1 MLVASLCFALTG
13 AFASYFSK
21 TINPIQLVLYRN
33 IIGVIFIGYSIFK
46 QPVVQTGGKPMLLL
60 TRGLTGT
67 FALYAF
73 FYVIS
78 RIGLPVAITYQQ
90 SYPVFIA
97 LAAAIFFKDRLK
109 GLEWLAIILG
119 FAGIM
124 SIFLPSAPNTVF
136 LPKYHA
142 AGLFNMLMTG
152 SAYLSIRGLSQHYDQ
167 RTIVLSFMLCGL
179 VLPLVSLSLGYV
191 IDDSRLDFMF
201 DTFDPLLL
209 HQIPLLLLFGMAAL
223 AGQLYLT
230 KAFSYGKT
238 GVIGAMGYANVVFS
252 ILFGV
257 MLGDPLPEGAALAG
271 IGMIL
276 ISGMLISGNR
286 R

>member
-1 MLVASLCFALTG
+1 MLIASFCFALTG
-13 AFASYFSK
+13 AFASYFSR

-33 IIGVIFIGYSIFK
+33 IVGVFFIAYSIVRL
-46 QPVVQTGGKPMLLL
+46 PIVQVGGKTMLLL

-67 FALYAF
+67 LALYAF

-78 RIGLPVAITYQQ
+78 KMGLPVAITYQQ

-97 LAAAIFFKDRLK
+97 LAAAVFFKDRLK
-109 GLEWLAIILG
+109 GLEWVAIILG

-124 SIFLPSAPNTVF
+124 LIFLPSAPHAVF
-136 LPKYHA
+136 LPKYHL

-152 SAYLSIRGLSQHYDQ
+152 SAYLSIRGLSQYYDQ

-179 VLPLVSLSLGYV
+179 ALPLLSLSMGYWV
-191 IDDSRLDFMF
+191 DNPNLDFMV
-201 DTFDPLLL
+201 DKFDPLYWE
-209 HQIPLLLLFGMAAL
+209 QIPCLLLFGLAAL
-223 AGQLYLT
+223 AGQIYLT

-252 ILFGV
+252 IVFGV
-257 MLGDPLPEGAALAG
+257 LLGDPLPTGFALGG

-276 ISGMLISGNR
+276 ISGMLISGKR
-286 R
+286 H